1 MTRDILHINIPHFPI
16 ALARVVDPSLYER
29 PVAVVPRH
37 SDRAIIQCASSEA
50 VAEGVSEGMP
60 ATSLSPGSPQP
71 A

>member
-37 SDRAIIQCASSEA
+37 SDRAI
-50 VAEGVSEGMP
+50 
-60 ATSLSPGSPQP
+60 
-71 A
+71 